1 MLWFSQ
7 QLVVGLFVEE
17 LNAKVLSSDWDCC
30 FELWT
35 NQRLF

>member
-30 FELWT
+30 FVD
-35 NQRLF
+35 